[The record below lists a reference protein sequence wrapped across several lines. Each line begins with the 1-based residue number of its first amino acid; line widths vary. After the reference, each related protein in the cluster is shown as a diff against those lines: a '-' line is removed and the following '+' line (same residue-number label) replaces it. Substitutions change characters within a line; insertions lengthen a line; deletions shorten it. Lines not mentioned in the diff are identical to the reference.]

1 MFKLK
6 EEAEEKQPNKRSS
19 RKKAM
24 KKCLNSFTGNCSEKK
39 FRIYFFFPWL
49 RKKRCLSLKVRQ
61 AMRVLYVVSFNDRLQ
76 WRSILMVRWLPFIWL
91 PFICGESHS

>member
-39 FRIYFFFPWL
+39 VQNLILF
-49 RKKRCLSLKVRQ
+49 SLVAKEE
-61 AMRVLYVVSFNDRLQ
+61 M
-76 WRSILMVRWLPFIWL
+76 P
-91 PFICGESHS
+91 

>member
-19 RKKAM
+19 RKKPM

-39 FRIYFFFPWL
+39 FRIYFTF
-49 RKKRCLSLKVRQ
+49 SLVAKEE
-61 AMRVLYVVSFNDRLQ
+61 M
-76 WRSILMVRWLPFIWL
+76 P
-91 PFICGESHS
+91 